1 MSSDEIKIVP
11 SQKNKQKICIGGY
24 MFHKNR
30 QRDDVFYWK
39 CDSCKSTAG
48 TKLVGDVHTLRY
60 HRQHDHA
67 PDPTQAPLAEIRG
80 RIKAMAGT
88 SRDGPSRI
96 IQDVLSQQAD
106 AAVFAGSRD
115 SLRQVAKRA
124 RRSSAVEPEPASL
137 SEIDLPQSLTTL
149 NGLQWLISDV
159 NMDNGGKILIFGTA
173 ENMRRLQ
180 ASPYFIMDGTFD
192 TSPNIFRQLYTIHG
206 SVGVQQECAKILPLV
221 YALMSE
227 KSCEYYIRLFE
238 EVSDFAASEECELA
252 PQFIIADFEQAAI
265 TAARRVF
272 PMATINGCYFHFGQS
287 IWRKIQDTGLATRYG
302 TDIEFAIRLRMLIG
316 LAFLPPSEIP
326 AAFAEVSRTI
336 GDDAE
341 DLIKYFDEYYVNGRR
356 RILRGGRSA
365 NSVPLYPPSLWSV
378 AERVE
383 LALPRTQKPHRSL
396 ASKMEIVGGFQEGYA

>member
-11 SQKNKQKICIGGY
+11 AELSKMCSHSKQMLLY
-24 MFHKNR
+24 LLAAE
-30 QRDDVFYWK
+30 
-39 CDSCKSTAG
+39 TACAKWPNAQG
-48 TKLVGDVHTLRY
+48 V
-60 HRQHDHA
+60 
-67 PDPTQAPLAEIRG
+67 
-80 RIKAMAGT
+80 
-88 SRDGPSRI
+88 
-96 IQDVLSQQAD
+96 VLLLMQ
-106 AAVFAGSRD
+106 
-115 SLRQVAKRA
+115 
-124 RRSSAVEPEPASL
+124 
-137 SEIDLPQSLTTL
+137 
-149 NGLQWLISDV
+149 
-159 NMDNGGKILIFGTA
+159 
-173 ENMRRLQ
+173 RRLQ

-336 GDDAE
+336 GDDADGGDRE
-341 DLIKYFDEYYVNGRR
+341 AIGRR
-356 RILRGGRSA
+356 LVIVYISLIFSYCAPLLLWMFQLSLTLYFRIL
-365 NSVPLYPPSLWSV
+365 VPV
-378 AERVE
+378 DCEVC
-383 LALPRTQKPHRSL
+383 
-396 ASKMEIVGGFQEGYA
+396 